1 MLHGASISA
10 SITFMAVLHV
20 RNVPEQTYEAL
31 RERASER
38 RTSISAEAIRLIER
52 GLRTDRLGVEQLL
65 ARIEAARPVARPGAP
80 SAAELIRQDRDAR

>member
-1 MLHGASISA
+1 
-10 SITFMAVLHV
+10 MATLHV
-20 RNVPEQTYEAL
+20 RNVPDPTYDAL

-52 GLRTDRLGVEQLL
+52 GLRTDRLGVEKLL
-65 ARIEAARPVARPGAP
+65 VRIEATRAKARPGAP